1 MTYCMDASALI
12 DLGER
17 YYPERFKLFEP
28 IWTHLYQ
35 GIDNGEIISV
45 DYIRT
50 ELERRADEWRKNFLA
65 RADRMFHISQEVEAE
80 YGGVIREIEGRGEFP
95 VNGARA
101 RFFSGA
107 DPWLVALAR
116 STGDC
121 VVVTSEKKN
130 LAGYGLRPVCDL
142 LNVNNMNLLEYFEAN
157 KIGV

>member
-1 MTYCMDASALI
+1 MDANALV

-28 IWTHLYQ
+28 IWAHLYE

-45 DYIRT
+45 DYVRT
-50 ELERRADEWRKNFLA
+50 ELEGRADEWRKSFLA
-65 RADRMFHISQEVEAE
+65 RADRMFRISQDVEVE
-80 YGGVIREIEGRGEFP
+80 YGIVIREIESRHEFP

-101 RFFSGA
+101 RFFSRA

-116 STGDC
+116 SIGEC
-121 VVVTSEKKN
+121 IVVTSETKN
-130 LAGYGLRPVCDL
+130 LSAYGLRPVCDL
-142 LNVNNMNLLEYFEAN
+142 LNVQNMNLLEYFEAN